1 MKSSLRVALE
11 ALAERAREAEER
23 VMSAEE
29 LELFDDERSAS
40 ARASLLAAVVRVGR
54 RHGVAG
60 IARLLGIQASYTSNV
75 VRDLEERGLVHRVVR
90 EGSNRHAILLTREG
104 AQALA
109 AAEQHDQRVLDVVL
123 AELTLE
129 ERTAFVATMEKL
141 SMDLAPDSEASPSQD
156 DGDED
161 D

>member
-1 MKSSLRVALE
+1 
-11 ALAERAREAEER
+11 
-23 VMSAEE
+23 
-29 LELFDDERSAS
+29 
-40 ARASLLAAVVRVGR
+40 
-54 RHGVAG
+54 
-60 IARLLGIQASYTSNV
+60 

-123 AELTLE
+123 AELSVE
-129 ERTAFVATMEKL
+129 ERVAFVATMEKL
-141 SMDLAPDSEASPSQD
+141 SMDLAPDSEASSAGD
-156 DGDED
+156 DEEESDED